1 MWKVSPLALILVGL
15 CPGLASSVEIKN
27 LRSTYGPYGAVRAD
41 KKIMGGDFIFL
52 MFDIE
57 ELKVDAKS
65 GLARYE
71 IAYKLMDSQ
80 GKEVVGVSKK
90 TPQEIN
96 LPLGGDRVPGEL
108 ALIIGPEQA
117 PGNYK
122 VSLTVTDRIA
132 KDGKNIE
139 YAFEILRPAFGFMNV
154 LVHAGGLPG
163 QLIKA
168 NFGISKMALD
178 KKQAPN
184 VEITMRILD
193 DSGKALGQP
202 ILKRYPRDLP
212 DGINLQ
218 TNNFVQEYY
227 SVYLNRP
234 GRFTIA
240 LDAED
245 KIGKQQVAVR
255 IPLTVFDLSKL
266 AIESK

>member
-1 MWKVSPLALILVGL
+1 MWKVSPVALVFLCLVPNLAR
-15 CPGLASSVEIKN
+15 SVEIKN
-27 LRSTYGPYGAVRAD
+27 VRSTYGPYGAVRAD

-57 ELKVDAKS
+57 GLKVDPKN

-71 IAYKLMDSQ
+71 IAYKLVDNR

-122 VSLTVTDRIA
+122 VNLTVTDRNA
-132 KDGKNIE
+132 KESKNTE
-139 YAFEILRPAFGFMNV
+139 YAFEIVRPAFGFMNV
-154 LVHAGGLPG
+154 LVHAGGVPG
-163 QLIKA
+163 QLVKA
-168 NFGISKMALD
+168 NFGISKMTLD

-184 VEITMRILD
+184 VEVTMRILD
-193 DSGKALGQP
+193 DAGKDLGPP
-202 ILKRYPRDLP
+202 IKKRYPRDLP

-218 TNNFVQEYY
+218 TNNFVQEYF
-227 SVYLNRP
+227 SIYLNRP

-240 LDAED
+240 LDAND
-245 KIGKQQVAVR
+245 KNGKHQVSVR
-255 IPLTVFDLSKL
+255 IPLIVFDLSKL
-266 AIESK
+266 AIEPK